1 MKTPIYIK
9 IEYKR
14 GCEYATQI
22 IEESKYNIIKN
33 KLVKLGYKVKT
44 VSPPKSSKTEE
55 GQYGTNTGTLLKEI
69 RNR

>member
-33 KLVKLGYKVKT
+33 KLVKLGYKVK
-44 VSPPKSSKTEE
+44 KYE
-55 GQYGTNTGTLLKEI
+55 
-69 RNR
+69 

>member
-1 MKTPIYIK
+1 MKTPNYIK

-33 KLVKLGYKVKT
+33 KLVKLGYKVK
-44 VSPPKSSKTEE
+44 KYE
-55 GQYGTNTGTLLKEI
+55 
-69 RNR
+69 